1 MKRISAVLIYLLS
14 LIIFGSANSPSYA
27 QTVVNSVPRYELSI
41 RLLPDAHR
49 LEASGTLRLPAADA
63 PRSEIRLSL
72 SELMRD
78 FTVEVIEPVASAGIA
93 KVEKTNAGGKN
104 LKWIIRPVRLIP
116 ANQSVLLRFSYAGG
130 EEQLANQFCI
140 GSEVSF
146 ASAWGTDWYPVVDGE
161 NDKGIG
167 SLRFSV
173 PAGQTVYAVGNRHSS
188 AQETEQ
194 GIFKFEIV
202 HPTYFAFAAGS
213 YTVVRRNASIPVVV
227 YLLKPRQNTE
237 QYLDGVSK
245 ILSVLAQEFGRYPF
259 GEFALVEIP
268 HELAQ
273 KAGFNAA
280 AMQGFVFVNSRAF
293 DVPDVKYVLNFFGH
307 EFSHQWFPHTIALKT
322 PPGLYMEEA
331 LAEYGA
337 LRVVETLAG
346 ANAAAQYRRT
356 GFEYDPGYSALQ
368 YFKLVG
374 AGFDNKLSDLQ
385 PKLEQRNI
393 AYSKGF
399 LVFDMLSREI
409 GRERFQLI
417 LHNLTRRSAFR
428 EIKWNE
434 FLRAV
439 EIGAGRKLRWFYEQ
453 WLERTGAPDL
463 QLTWKQENGKL
474 RGVVTQTSPYYQ
486 AALEIEAKNNQGQR
500 LIRTVKVRGAESSF
514 SFPINFR
521 VESVMVDPNNLVLR
535 WTSEY
540 RKAANE
546 ARPSSQKSQ

>member
-1 MKRISAVLIYLLS
+1 M
-14 LIIFGSANSPSYA
+14 
-27 QTVVNSVPRYELSI
+27 Q
-41 RLLPDAHR
+41 
-49 LEASGTLRLPAADA
+49 AAK
-63 PRSEIRLSL
+63 S
-72 SELMRD
+72 
-78 FTVEVIEPVASAGIA
+78 
-93 KVEKTNAGGKN
+93 
-104 LKWIIRPVRLIP
+104 LKWIIRPVRPIP
-116 ANQSVLLRFSYAGG
+116 ANQSVLLRFSYTGG
-130 EEQLANQFCI
+130 EQLANQFYI
-140 GSEVSF
+140 SSEVSF

-173 PAGQTVYAVGNRHSS
+173 PAGQTVYAAGNLRSS

-202 HPTYFAFAAGS
+202 HPTYFAFAAGN
-213 YTVVRRNASIPVVV
+213 YTVVRRDASIPVAA
-227 YLLKPRQNTE
+227 YLLKPRQNME

-245 ILSVLAQEFGRYPF
+245 ILNVLTQEFGSYPF

-268 HELAQ
+268 RELAQ

-280 AMQGFVFVNSRAF
+280 AMQGFILINSRAF
-293 DVPDVKYVLNFFGH
+293 DAPDVKYVLNFFGH

-346 ANAAAQYRRT
+346 ADAAAQYRRT

-385 PKLEQRNI
+385 PKLEHRNI

-409 GRERFQLI
+409 GRERFQRI

-428 EIKWNE
+428 EIRWNE
-434 FLRAV
+434 FLRAF
-439 EIGAGRKLRWFYEQ
+439 ETGAGRNLRWFYEQ
-453 WLERTGAPDL
+453 WFERSRRAGFRADVETRK
-463 QLTWKQENGKL
+463 TENC
-474 RGVVTQTSPYYQ
+474 
-486 AALEIEAKNNQGQR
+486 AALLLKHR
-500 LIRTVKVRGAESSF
+500 LIIKPRWKSKLKTIKVG
-514 SFPINFR
+514 
-521 VESVMVDPNNLVLR
+521 VLF
-535 WTSEY
+535 
-540 RKAANE
+540 
-546 ARPSSQKSQ
+546 AR